1 MLCSPARALA
11 PLQPGKAMD
20 QLEPKGEEGRWGVP
34 EQTEEG
40 AVGSEDAE
48 WGDGEGDEADTRCGK

>member
-1 MLCSPARALA
+1 
-11 PLQPGKAMD
+11 MD
-20 QLEPKGEEGRWGVP
+20 QLEPKGEEGGWGGP

-40 AVGSEDAE
+40 AVGSDDAE